1 MCCWAGHKPDILLL
15 FATAA
20 GLEMAQCYT
29 NTGREIIRPSE
40 EAIRGGLVLRL
51 MTESEVADLHI
62 SGFKASRTTWY
73 KLSPQQQRQLK
84 GHRLYKALKKGGGK
98 VVSEFFSN
106 FDGVRSASQ
115 NHFSLVVDKVCIAG
129 GAGGTGRQAGRL
141 WRGATKERQTGDC
154 GGVWLSALLLPHIAC
169 MRLLVNVMGHRIC
182 RPLLT
187 STRPGTH

>member
-1 MCCWAGHKPDILLL
+1 
-15 FATAA
+15 
-20 GLEMAQCYT
+20 MAQCYT

-129 GAGGTGRQAGRL
+129 GAGGTGRQAGRQAGCGVEQ
-141 WRGATKERQTGDC
+141 RRKGRQGIAVVSGC
-154 GGVWLSALLLPHIAC
+154 QLSYFLTLRAC
-169 MRLLVNVMGHRIC
+169 VYW
-182 RPLLT
+182 
-187 STRPGTH
+187 